1 MLVLSRRVG
10 EAIRIG
16 DDIYVTI
23 SAIQGNQ
30 VKIGVQAPREIPI
43 VRTELD
49 DYSESS
55 SSSDSTK

>member
-30 VKIGVQAPREIPI
+30 VKIGIQAPREIPI

>member
-49 DYSESS
+49 DYSSS